1 VTTSAKRTRAAAAGA
16 ISRAGLAALL
26 AAALTIGALCPPTA
40 AAFQKDLKRK
50 QTQLEKLRNE
60 IAGYEKKIRDR
71 EKKENLTLDQLDDY
85 GKQEALLKR
94 LVKKLHAEEADL
106 AASIEATTG
115 SVEGLEAQV
124 EHLKQQY
131 AAYVRNAYTR
141 GPGGDLELLVA
152 SRSVNQ
158 LFTRAEYLKRFSAQR
173 KRDIEAIQAKRKDLR
188 DQQDLLSR
196 QLGQRQRLIADKS
209 AEQTKLKKMTTKKKN
224 LLASIRQDKKNFQKE
239 IDRRKRDF
247 RDLESKIAALIEA
260 DKKKPPKPG
269 TKAPGPAGGGA
280 FEASR
285 GGLGWPVDGG
295 RLISGYGTHEHPV
308 LKTVTEN
315 KGVDIA
321 VPLGSRVSTVAA
333 GEASTIWW
341 LPSFGN
347 LVIVAH
353 EGGYRTV
360 YAHLGDIDVEEG
372 QKVTAGQAIGKS
384 GEGLSGPMVHFE
396 VWKGRETLDPE
407 KWLRSRG
414 ITRQ

>member
-1 VTTSAKRTRAAAAGA
+1 MRTPAMTARRIHGPATALLA
-16 ISRAGLAALL
+16 AALL
-26 AAALTIGALCPPTA
+26 AAALIVPPA
-40 AAFQKDLKRK
+40 SPAFQKDIRNK
-50 QTQLEKLRNE
+50 QDQLEKIRKE

-71 EKKENLTLDQLDDY
+71 EKKENVTLDQLDNY

-94 LVKKLHAEEADL
+94 LVKKLHAEESDL
-106 AASIEATTG
+106 EASIEETTG
-115 SVEGLEAQV
+115 SVAGLEAQIAR
-124 EHLKQQY
+124 LKAQY

-141 GPGGDLELLVA
+141 GPAGDLEILVA

-173 KRDIEAIQAKRKDLR
+173 RRDLGDIQEKRRDLR

-196 QLGQRQRLIADKS
+196 QLGHRQRLIADKS
-209 AEQTKLKKMTTKKKN
+209 AEQVRLRNATTKKKN

-239 IDRRKRDF
+239 VDRRKKDF

-260 DKKKPPKPG
+260 EKKKAPKPG
-269 TKAPGPAGGGA
+269 TKAPEPAGGGA

-295 RLISGYGTHEHPV
+295 RLISRYGTHEHPV

-315 KGVDIA
+315 KGVDIS
-321 VPLGSRVSTVAA
+321 VPVGSRVSTVAA
-333 GEASTIWW
+333 GEVSTIWW

-360 YAHLGDIDVEEG
+360 YAHLADIDVEEG
-372 QKVTAGQAIGKS
+372 QKVTAGQSLGKS

-396 VWKGRETLDPE
+396 VWKGRETVDPE
-407 KWLRSRG
+407 KWLRARG

>member
-1 VTTSAKRTRAAAAGA
+1 MAAMKIRTPALPSLGVIAAAAVLLG
-16 ISRAGLAALL
+16 GLCA
-26 AAALTIGALCPPTA
+26 PPA
-40 AAFQKDLKRK
+40 SAFQKDLKS
-50 QTQLEKLRNE
+50 QQSQLEKLRKE
-60 IAGYEKKIRDR
+60 ISGYEKKIRDR
-71 EKKENLTLDQLDDY
+71 EKKENVTLDQLDDY

-94 LVKKLHAEEADL
+94 LVKKLHAGEAEL
-106 AASIEATTG
+106 AASIESTTG
-115 SVEGLEAQV
+115 SVAGLEWQIGR
-124 EHLKQQY
+124 LKAQY

-141 GPGGDLELLVA
+141 GPAGDLEILVA

-173 KRDIEAIQAKRKDLR
+173 RRDLDSIQAKRKELR

-196 QLGQRQRLIADKS
+196 QLGESKRMIADKS
-209 AEQTKLKKMTTKKKN
+209 AEQARLRKASTKKKN
-224 LLASIRQDKKNFQKE
+224 LLASIRLDKKNFQKE
-239 IDRRKRDF
+239 IDRRQKDF
-247 RDLESKIAALIEA
+247 RDLASKIAALIDAE
-260 DKKKPPKPG
+260 KKKPAKPGPKP
-269 TKAPGPAGGGA
+269 PEPAGGGA

-295 RLISGYGTHEHPV
+295 RLISKYGTHEHPV

-315 KGVDIA
+315 KGVDIS

-333 GEASTIWW
+333 GEVSTIWW

-396 VWKGRETLDPE
+396 VWKGRETVDPE
-407 KWLRSRG
+407 KWLRARG